1 MKFQL
6 EFGLK
11 PHNKHCRVNQVENQ
25 ILHPDNPSIHIYA
38 LSIVLLVIAADHTAG
53 VWLEGG
59 WGYYYCELKT
69 KEVLS

>member
-1 MKFQL
+1 M
-6 EFGLK
+6 
-11 PHNKHCRVNQVENQ
+11 NQVENQ